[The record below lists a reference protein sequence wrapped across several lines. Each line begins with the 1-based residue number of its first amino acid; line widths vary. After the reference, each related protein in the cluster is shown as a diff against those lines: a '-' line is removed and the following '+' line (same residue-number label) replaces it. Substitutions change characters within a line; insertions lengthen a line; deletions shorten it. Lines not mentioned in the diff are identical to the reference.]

1 MIRKRFLLG
10 GLLISLAGLF
20 LAASLTG
27 AAPLPWRSDSPA
39 AEARTAALSGGF
51 YNPLPEPPGS
61 HALSALPDLVNFQ
74 GLLTDPGT
82 GNPVP
87 DATYSVRFS
96 IWSLASGGTEEWAET
111 QNVTTVGG
119 LFSVALGDGTC
130 VTGCPLSDV
139 TFDGSERWLEVKVG
153 ADPAMTP
160 RLPFL
165 SVPYAF
171 HAETAD
177 SANSADFATDA
188 DTVDGA
194 HAAALEESGEI
205 DSDIAAHT
213 GNTSAHHIKTV
224 DTFVTNRDA
233 HDHLGGDGAQI
244 LHSSL
249 GGVTTNQHHTKTTS
263 ASEITSGTMSP
274 LRIAGTAWTSL
285 NDGSGSGLDADT
297 VDGAHASAL
306 EESAE
311 INADIAAHSAIATA
325 HHTDSGG
332 TVTSVST
339 GTGLIG
345 GPITSSGTISHA
357 DTSSAASVNNAGGT
371 VVQDVTLDGFGHLT
385 ALGSTNLDSRY
396 VNESQ
401 AFGGDVTGTF
411 NATVVGNDSHSHT
424 NGTVSDFISINNSRL
439 YAPAGAGNVGIGT
452 TNPLATLTVNDNIP
466 NQFPAVP
473 GITIGNPGGN
483 AFIAMGADGN
493 RDISMAWLDSS
504 GFGEVRADGGPLVLQ
519 RFSGN
524 VGIGTPSTDLPDTKL
539 EVNGGSTYVSD
550 FDDGIIFNTD
560 LDNTPGHHFVIK
572 GTAFSPDESLGFY
585 HWNTATPSDN
595 PAGSLIFRVDWQGDT
610 YGNTFNTVGLD
621 VAESYADFE
630 PGLEAGDVVALD
642 STSGE
647 RLVRATSP
655 YQSNLLGIVSDDPG
669 VLLGGSGGELDEAEG
684 MPLALSG
691 KVPVRV
697 ILEGGTIGPGDYLT
711 SSSTPGFA
719 MKATEP
725 GATIGIA
732 LEAFDG
738 SEGEEGKVLSF
749 VSLAERNSAQAV
761 REMQAEIEALE
772 GQLGQMETRLSALEG
787 NQDGPSASAQ
797 ADSRGSD
804 GTGGLPL
811 LLIVLTLAG
820 LAFAVPAV
828 AVTRRVIRGTWL

>member
-10 GLLISLAGLF
+10 GLLASVAGLI
-20 LAASLTG
+20 LAASFTG

-39 AEARTAALSGGF
+39 AEARTAALTGGL
-51 YNPLPEPPGS
+51 YSPVAEPPGS
-61 HALSALPDLVNFQ
+61 HALAAVPNLVNFQ

-96 IWSLASGGTEEWAET
+96 IWDAASVGTEVWNET
-111 QNVTTVGG
+111 QNVTTEGG
-119 LFSVALGDGTC
+119 LFSVQLGSVIAFPSGVFNGT
-130 VTGCPLSDV
+130 P
-139 TFDGSERWLEVKVG
+139 RYLEVKVG

-160 RLPFL
+160 RLLFL

-177 SANSADFATDA
+177 SANSADSADFASDA

-194 HAAALEESGEI
+194 HASALEESAEI
-205 DSDIAAHT
+205 NADIAAH
-213 GNTSAHHIKTV
+213 SAL
-224 DTFVTNRDA
+224 A
-233 HDHLGGDGAQI
+233 SA
-244 LHSSL
+244 
-249 GGVTTNQHHTKTTS
+249 HHTKTTS

-311 INADIAAHSAIATA
+311 INADIAAHSALSTA
-325 HHTDSGG
+325 HHTPPTTLPPSG
-332 TVTSVST
+332 
-339 GTGLIG
+339 
-345 GPITSSGTISHA
+345 A
-357 DTSSAASVNNAGGT
+357 AGG
-371 VVQDVTLDGFGHLT
+371 DLFGSYPNPSV
-385 ALGSTNLDSRY
+385 A
-396 VNESQ
+396 
-401 AFGGDVTGTF
+401 
-411 NATVVGNDSHSHT
+411 NDSHSHT
-424 NGTVSDFISINNSRL
+424 DSTVSDSLSIDNSRL
-439 YAPAGAGNVGIGT
+439 YAPAGAGNVGIGTSTPNAKLHVDGGVDINSTFIHLNHDGPDFNQFLCFFDTSDCGEWISWEEAADRFNITDDLNVDGAVFTSGNLGVGT

-466 NQFPAVP
+466 NQTPAVP
-473 GITIGNPGGN
+473 GITIGNPAGN

-493 RDISMAWLDSS
+493 RDISMAWLNSP

-519 RFSGN
+519 RFGGE
-524 VGIGTPSTDLPDTKL
+524 VGVGTTTPDTRL
-539 EVNGGSTYVSD
+539 EVDGGSVYVSD

-560 LDNTPGHHFVIK
+560 LDNTPNHHFVVK
-572 GTAFSPDESLGFY
+572 GTAFAPDESLAFY
-585 HWNTATPSDN
+585 HWNTTTPSDN
-595 PAGSLIFRVDWQGDT
+595 PGGDLIFRVDWQGDT
-610 YGNTFNTVGLD
+610 YGRSFNTTGLD

-642 STSGE
+642 TSSGG
-647 RLVRATSP
+647 RLVAATTP

-669 VLLGGSGGELDEAEG
+669 VLLGGSGEELSAAEG
-684 MPLALSG
+684 VPLALSG

-697 ILEGGTIGPGDYLT
+697 TLEGGTIGPGDYLT

-732 LEAFDG
+732 IEAFDG
-738 SEGEEGKVLSF
+738 SDGEEGKVLSF

-761 REMQAEIEALE
+761 REMQAEIETLE

-787 NQDGPSASAQ
+787 NQDGPNASAQ

-811 LLIVLTLAG
+811 LLIVLAVAG
-820 LAFAVPAV
+820 LAFALPAV
-828 AVTRRVIRGTWL
+828 VVTRRVTRGTWL